1 MAGPLLRPRRP
12 PQEWRST
19 RRKLEHGRTGRS
31 SGGGAMAFEQTSGRI
46 PTPCNFHFIGVSQGQ
61 LHAVH
66 ISKPWNN
73 NNNDRLSI
81 WVLEDYAG
89 LQWTL
94 KHEVSAM
101 ELFGSIPRSFGDS
114 CYFKVHAIHPEHDLI
129 FLTAG
134 KLKSLMSYN
143 MDEKK
148 VRFIWT
154 LGGRDVSA
162 CPLCSLLLRLAATW
176 TLKLQ
181 KL

>member
-1 MAGPLLRPRRP
+1 MHLTNPDPYSLL
-12 PQEWRST
+12 T
-19 RRKLEHGRTGRS
+19 VDIDAK
-31 SGGGAMAFEQTSGRI
+31 TSGRI